1 MTGATG
7 NIQTGLHE
15 FADMAFT
22 LHFLRHTD
30 LFLDVGANVG
40 TYTLIASGVRK
51 ARTIAFEPD
60 PQSMTSLRRN
70 IDLNGLNG
78 RVVLEQAAVGTE
90 EGEVEFTIG
99 QDTAN
104 HVTTESAL
112 PTQRVSMRTI
122 DSIAVVTPPTL
133 IKCRR

>member
-7 NIQTGLHE
+7 NIHTGLHE

-104 HVTTESAL
+104 HVTTESY
-112 PTQRVSMRTI
+112 QRKESRCGR
-122 DSIAVVTPPTL
+122 L
-133 IKCRR
+133 IV